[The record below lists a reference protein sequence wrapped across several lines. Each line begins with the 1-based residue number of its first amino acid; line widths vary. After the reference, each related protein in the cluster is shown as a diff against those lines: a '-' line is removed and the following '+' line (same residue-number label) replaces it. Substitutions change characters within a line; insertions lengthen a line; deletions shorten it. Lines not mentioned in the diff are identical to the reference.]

1 MSELQ
6 NFRSAFNGF
15 NREDVVHYIEY
26 INNKHKA
33 ELSQLNTEI
42 QTLQAELSLLRL
54 TAAQADNSLAP
65 QLEQEQAARAA
76 LEQELAE
83 VKAQLAHTP
92 TKDHTNE
99 ELEAYRRAERVERMA
114 QERASQICDQAN
126 GMLAEASVKIDEAAA
141 HIGSMADDL
150 AAQLGALQEAV
161 LGSKQTLH
169 DAAAAMYA
177 IRPVSA
183 DE

>member
-42 QTLQAELSLLRL
+42 QTLQAEISLLKL
-54 TAAQADNSLAP
+54 TVAQADHS

-83 VKAQLAHTP
+83 VKEQLAQVNA
-92 TKDHTNE
+92 KDCSNE
-99 ELEAYRRAERVERMA
+99 ELEAYRRAERVERLA
-114 QERASQICDQAN
+114 QERANQICDQAN
-126 GMLAEASVKIDEAAA
+126 GMLADASAKIDAAA
-141 HIGSMADDL
+141 AQIGTLADGL
-150 AAQLGALQEAV
+150 ATQLGTLQSAV